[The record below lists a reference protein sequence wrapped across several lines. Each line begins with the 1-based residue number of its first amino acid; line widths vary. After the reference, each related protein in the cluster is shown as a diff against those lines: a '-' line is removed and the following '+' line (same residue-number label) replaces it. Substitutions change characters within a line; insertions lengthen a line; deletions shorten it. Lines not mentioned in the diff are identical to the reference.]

1 MPLQNLRPKSLYAH
15 NLTRVQDD
23 EEQDRRF
30 QEALRDTTRPC
41 AGGFPKKVK
50 QKMREYEY
58 WEHQNDRVGAV
69 RDRLQAKLA
78 AKQKAAA

>member
-1 MPLQNLRPKSLYAH
+1 MPLQNLRPKSLYAN
-15 NLTRVQDD
+15 NLTRVQNE
-23 EEQDRRF
+23 EEQERRF
-30 QEALRDTTRPC
+30 QEALQDNTRPC
-41 AGGFPKKVK
+41 AGGFSKKVK
-50 QKMREYEY
+50 QKIREYEY